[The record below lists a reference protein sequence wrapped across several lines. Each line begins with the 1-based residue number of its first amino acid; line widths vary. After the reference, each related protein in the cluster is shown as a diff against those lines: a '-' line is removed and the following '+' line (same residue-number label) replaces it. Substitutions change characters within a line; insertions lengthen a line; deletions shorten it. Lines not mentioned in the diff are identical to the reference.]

1 MVVWAHIVTDSGV
14 NSVLL
19 EERRLQFLARVLSEC
34 LTNGWRTPEHFLEW
48 FGPASLEPAFEA
60 DPELRCRVLCE
71 VACIPERI
79 ARTRTAAAAVA
90 DVQLAVEDGRT
101 DAARLLEHLPVEAL
115 VRTLDASA
123 LWKFATGGQWLI
135 QASIDPSARPV
146 ALERLGCILRCALQ
160 EQLVTLVD
168 LTSNVPLGELSSHA
182 SPDQLRGVFQYALW
196 CAESRAVPDPER
208 LLELIHAPEL
218 FSNWPVEH
226 TWKRVIVDQVAVPCG
241 LETLTPP
248 RRDRD
253 SHLRLKPPVPPVRM
267 RTGMGAGGRSDEA
280 LESADEP
287 TLQQPPL
294 SPEPGPVPVKEPV
307 RRSAIE
313 ERLRKLDR
321 LPPNH
326 RYLSVAIL
334 KSIAM
339 MYEEIRKYRG
349 RAARAQCV
357 RSCFANEAHLRAGI
371 LALLELLDPS
381 SSSLLADSPSD
392 ELIDALLMQERAI
405 WQRARSRRS
414 GAPGHGATGRRTSH
428 EGAPD
433 ALDASSD
440 GSTETDAPA
449 AEPNRDDRF
458 TIPPPAGDVAREPS
472 KPTWR
477 H

>member
-1 MVVWAHIVTDSGV
+1 
-14 NSVLL
+14 VLL
-19 EERRLQFLARVLSEC
+19 EERRLRFLARVFNEC
-34 LTNGWRTPEHFLEW
+34 LRGSWRTAEQFLEW
-48 FGPASLEPAFEA
+48 FGPASLEPAFEV
-60 DPELRCRVLCE
+60 DPELRVRVLVE
-71 VACIPERI
+71 ATGIPDRI
-79 ARTRTAAAAVA
+79 ARSRSAAQAVQ
-90 DVQLAVEDGRT
+90 DLQLALEDGRT
-101 DAARLLEHLPVEAL
+101 DGGRLLEHLPAEAL
-115 VRTLDASA
+115 VRSLDASA

-160 EQLVTLVD
+160 EELVTLVD
-168 LTSNVPLGELSSHA
+168 LTSNVPLGELSAHA

-226 TWKRVIVDQVAVPCG
+226 TWKRVIVDQVAIPCG

-267 RTGMGAGGRSDEA
+267 RTGMGAGRSDEA
-280 LESADEP
+280 LGSTDEP

-294 SPEPGPVPVKEPV
+294 APEPAPIVAKEPV

-334 KSIAM
+334 KSIAL
-339 MYEEIRKYRG
+339 MYDEIRKHRG

-357 RSCFANEAHLRAGI
+357 RACFSNEAHLRAGI
-371 LALLELLDPS
+371 LALLELLDPTS
-381 SSSLLADSPSD
+381 SGLLLEAPSE

-405 WQRARSRRS
+405 WQRARSRRAGVPAH
-414 GAPGHGATGRRTSH
+414 GAPSRRVSPDGA
-428 EGAPD
+428 GANPAD
-433 ALDASSD
+433 D
-440 GSTETDAPA
+440 GTTAPA
-449 AEPNRDDRF
+449 AEPGLGDERF
-458 TIPPPAGDVAREPS
+458 AIPPPAGEVTREPS
-472 KPTWR
+472 KPNWR